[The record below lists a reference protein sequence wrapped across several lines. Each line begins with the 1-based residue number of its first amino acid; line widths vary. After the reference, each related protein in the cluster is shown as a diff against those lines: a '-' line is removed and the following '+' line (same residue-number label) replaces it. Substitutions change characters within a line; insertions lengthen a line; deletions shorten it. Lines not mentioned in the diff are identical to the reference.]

1 MAAKDILQLKRPTPP
16 AALELSRRIWNLRAR
31 SERGEA
37 VAAELKAALADLQAY
52 RCRDV

>member
-1 MAAKDILQLKRPTPP
+1 MTALAEAARPPPP

-31 SERGEA
+31 EERGEN
-37 VAAELKAALADLQAY
+37 VAAELACALADLAIY